1 MAAQVTSWFSKK
13 PPGHA
18 LGSTKR
24 GAKQYPITSRSVRLL
39 SNKESVMAEEEV
51 KILLVEDNPNDEM
64 LALHA
69 FKRFNIVNNVYVV
82 RDGAEA
88 LEYLFCT
95 GAYAE
100 RKVENPKV
108 ILLDL
113 KLPLVDGIEV
123 LRQIRSDPRT
133 KLTPVVML
141 TSSSEQRDII
151 ETYQLGVNSYIVKP
165 VDFEQFN
172 EVARHL
178 GYYWLLLNRQP
189 ERVNESL
196 SPVGVS

>member
-1 MAAQVTSWFSKK
+1 
-13 PPGHA
+13 
-18 LGSTKR
+18 LL
-24 GAKQYPITSRSVRLL
+24 RSQI
-39 SNKESVMAEEEV
+39 EEIFIVYNDVE
-51 KILLVEDNPNDEM
+51 ILMVEDNANDEM

-69 FKRFNIVNNVYVV
+69 FKRNNIANKVYVV

-88 LEYLFCT
+88 LEFIFCT

-100 RKVENPKV
+100 RRIENPKL

-123 LRQIRSDPRT
+123 LRRIRSDPRT
-133 KLTPVVML
+133 RTVPVVML
-141 TSSSEQRDII
+141 TSSNEERDVV
-151 ETYQLGVNSYIVKP
+151 ETYTLGVNSYIVKP

-172 EVARHL
+172 EVAKHL

-189 ERVNESL
+189 ASVAGS
-196 SPVGVS
+196 SPPLPLHM